1 MDEQQLRRE
10 QEVEN
15 RKQMMLDVQDGSQTV
30 YWQHL
35 EWKIKS
41 WIKAEEKYINT
52 FTRLKDSEDMADLN
66 MAHERLAVLKQF
78 LRINQTILE
87 ENKNFINSMVA
98 TVKEAFQY
106 VKTFVGK

>member
-1 MDEQQLRRE
+1 
-10 QEVEN
+10 
-15 RKQMMLDVQDGSQTV
+15 MMLDVEEGSKTI

-35 EWKIKS
+35 ERKIKT
-41 WIKAEEKYINT
+41 WIHAEEKFINS
-52 FTRLKDSEDMADLN
+52 FTRLKTDNDVTDLN

-78 LRINQTILE
+78 LRINKTILE
-87 ENKNFINSMVA
+87 ENKNFIDSMVS